1 MRWYT
6 GKKVLITG
14 GSSGIGKAVA
24 LHLAGWG
31 ADVAIAARDEVKLEA
46 TLSEMRAQHTLYGRQ
61 GTFISVKLD
70 VGDKES
76 VQSEVPMVPERLGGL
91 DVLINNAGIARP
103 GYIQDIPEDVFEE
116 MMRVNYF
123 GTVNVTRALL
133 PHFTA
138 QRHGHISNVSSVA
151 GFVGIFGYTAYAA
164 SKFAICGFT
173 DCLRQELLP
182 HGVGMSLVFP
192 PDTRTPQL
200 EYENTFKPAETKAIA
215 GNVKLL
221 EPEAVAQSMLEG
233 IVAGRYH
240 ILPGA
245 STKFTYFMYR
255 HFPWLVRW
263 VIDNDLKKYSR
274 RSRD

>member
-1 MRWYT
+1 MRWYQ

-14 GSSGIGKAVA
+14 GSSGIGRAAA
-24 LHLAGWG
+24 LHLARWG
-31 ADVAIAARDEVKLEA
+31 ADVAIAARDEEKLQA
-46 TLSEMRAQHTLYGRQ
+46 TLDELKAIGS
-61 GTFISVKLD
+61 GTFLAVKVD
-70 VGDKES
+70 VADKAAVKAEIATL
-76 VQSEVPMVPERLGGL
+76 PERFGGL
-91 DVLINNAGIARP
+91 DIVINNAGIARP
-103 GYIQDIPEDVFEE
+103 GYIQDIPDDVFES

-138 QRHGHISNVSSVA
+138 QGSGHISNVSSVA

-182 HGVGMSLVFP
+182 HGVGTSIVFP
-192 PDTRTPQL
+192 PDTKTPQL
-200 EYENTFKPAETKAIA
+200 EYENAFKPAETKAIA

-221 EPEAVAQSMLEG
+221 EPEAVAQTMLEG
-233 IVAGRYH
+233 IAAGRYH
-240 ILPGA
+240 ILPGM

-263 VIDNDLKKYSR
+263 VIDNDLKKHTR
-274 RSRD
+274 RASA

>member
-14 GSSGIGKAVA
+14 GSSGIGKAAA
-24 LHLAGWG
+24 LHLARWG

-46 TLSEMRAQHTLYGRQ
+46 TLSEMRAQDALYGRR

-70 VGDKES
+70 VGDKDM
-76 VQSEVPMVPERLGGL
+76 VQSEVPTVPERLGGL

-103 GYIQDIPEDVFEE
+103 GYIQDIPEDVFED

-123 GTVNVTRALL
+123 GTVYVTRALL

-138 QRHGHISNVSSVA
+138 QGSGHISNVSSIA
-151 GFVGIFGYTAYAA
+151 GLVGIFGYTAYAA

-182 HGVGMSLVFP
+182 HKVGTSLVFP

-200 EYENTFKPAETKAIA
+200 EYENNFKPAETKAIA

-233 IVAGRYH
+233 IAAGRYH
-240 ILPGA
+240 ILPGM
-245 STKFTYFMYR
+245 STKFTHFMYR

-274 RSRD
+274 RHA